1 MGTISDFARN
11 WSMDWL
17 LQELRVLGRRMARSP
32 GFAAVTVLT
41 LALGIGAN
49 TAVFAV
55 LNSVLFKPLPFAES
69 DRLVAVWHKAPGV
82 NITDL
87 NASPSTHFTYQDE
100 NRVFS
105 AIALWRQEGIT
116 ITNDRGGAPDPERV
130 QSLVVTHGFFPT
142 LGVLPARGRVFSEKD
157 DAPGQP
163 ATVLITDGFWK
174 RKYGSDPSILGKKIL
189 LDSVSYEVIGVLPAS
204 FKFMGVNASVV
215 RPFQLDRAKVR
226 LGNFSHQSVARLKD
240 GVSLQQASADIARM
254 LPMVAQKYPA
264 PPGLSVKM
272 FESARIGPNLRPLKD
287 DLVGDIGQF
296 LWVLMAA
303 IGIVLFI
310 ACANV
315 ANLLLVRVEGRSREI
330 AVRAALGSTRGR
342 LAAEILLESTFLG
355 MVGGIAGVGVAYGTL
370 QLLQYLAPPYLPRL
384 EEIQLDGWSLG
395 FAFGLSLLAGLLL
408 GVLPTWKNLGAR
420 LQFALRSGGRTM
432 SEGRERHRARNTLVV
447 VQVALAVVLLIGAG
461 LMMRTMSAL
470 QSVQPGFREPENLL
484 VFRLSIPESAAPNP
498 QALANLFRQV
508 ESKLAA
514 IPGAQAVA
522 ATSAV
527 PMDGNSSNDPLFAE
541 GKVYAENTIPPIRRY
556 KSLAPGYFTA
566 MGNVLKAGRDFT
578 WTDIV
583 EYRPVILLS
592 ENLAIE
598 LFGSSQGA
606 IGKRVRESPNSLWRE
621 VIGVAGNERSDG
633 VHLEAPKT
641 AYWPF
646 IVKGMYGQEFQ
657 NQYGLNFVIRTQRAN
672 SGALLDEVRRAVW
685 SVNPGLPI
693 ANPRTM
699 DTIYARSMARTSFTL
714 TMLGIAS
721 GLALLLG
728 IIGIYGVISYSIAQR
743 TREIGIRLALGAPEG
758 NVSRMFLSHGL
769 KLAGIG
775 AAIGIAA
782 AYPLGRLLGSL
793 LYGVSP
799 VDPVTY
805 VVATLSLVGA
815 AGLAAFL
822 PARKATRISPVE
834 ALGSD

>member
-1 MGTISDFARN
+1 
-11 WSMDWL
+11 MDWL
-17 LQELRVLGRRMARSP
+17 LQELRVLARRMGRSP

-55 LNSVLFKPLPFAES
+55 LNSVLFKPLPFAEAE
-69 DRLVAVWHKAPGV
+69 RLVAVWHSAPGV
-82 NITDL
+82 NIPEL
-87 NASPSTHFTYQDE
+87 NASPSTHFTYAEE

-105 AIALWRQEGIT
+105 GIALWRQEGNT
-116 ITNDRGGAPDPERV
+116 VTNDRGSAPDPERV
-130 QSLVVTHGFFPT
+130 QSLVVTHGFFP
-142 LGVLPARGRVFSEKD
+142 VLQVQAQRGRVFAEKD

-163 ATVLITDGFWK
+163 PTVLLTHGFWQ
-174 RKYGSDPSILGKKIL
+174 RKYGADPGILGKKVL
-189 LDSVSYEVIGVLPAS
+189 LDSVAYEVIGVLPES
-204 FKFMGVNASVV
+204 FKFMGVDASVV

-226 LGNFSHQSVARLKD
+226 LGNFSHQSVARLKP
-240 GVSLQQASADIARM
+240 GVALQQANADIARM
-254 LPMVAQKYPA
+254 LPMVQQKFPP

-287 DLVGDIGQF
+287 DLVGDIGSF

-342 LAAEILLESTFLG
+342 LAAEILLESTMLG
-355 MVGGIAGVGVAYGTL
+355 MVGGVAGLGVAYGTL
-370 QLLQYLAPPYLPRL
+370 QLLHYLAPPYLPRL
-384 EEIQLDGWSLG
+384 EEIRLDGLALA

-408 GVLPTWKNLGAR
+408 GLLPAWKNLGAR

-461 LMMRTMSAL
+461 LMLRTMSAL
-470 QSVQPGFREPENLL
+470 QSVQPGFREPGNLA
-484 VFRLSIPESAAPNP
+484 VFRLSVPESAAPNA
-498 QALANLFRQV
+498 QALANVFRQV

-514 IPGAQAVA
+514 IPGVQSVA
-522 ATSAV
+522 ATSAI
-527 PMDGNSSNDPLFAE
+527 PMDGNNSNDPLFAE

-556 KSLAPGYFTA
+556 KWLTPGYFQT
-566 MGNVLKAGRDFT
+566 MGNALKAGRDLT

-592 ENLAIE
+592 ENLAVE
-598 LFGSSQGA
+598 MFETPQGA
-606 IGKRVRESPNSLWRE
+606 IGKRVRETPNSPWRE
-621 VIGVAGNERSDG
+621 VIGVVGNERSDG

-646 IVKGMYGQEFQ
+646 IVKSMYGQEFQ
-657 NQYGLNFVIRTQRAN
+657 NQYGLSFVLRTTRAGT
-672 SGALLDEVRRAVW
+672 GALLDEIRRAVW

-693 ANPRTM
+693 ANPRTVE
-699 DTIYARSMARTSFTL
+699 TIYARSMARTSFTL

-728 IIGIYGVISYSIAQR
+728 VIGIYGVISYSIAQR

-758 NVSRMFLSHGL
+758 DVSRMFLSHGL
-769 KLAGIG
+769 KLAAIG

-782 AYPLGRLLGSL
+782 AYPLGRLLSSL

-805 VVATLSLVGA
+805 VLATLSLVAA

-822 PARKATRISPVE
+822 PARKATRISPVQ

>member
-1 MGTISDFARN
+1 
-11 WSMDWL
+11 MDWL
-17 LQELRVLGRRMARSP
+17 LQELRVLARRMGRSP

-55 LNSVLFKPLPFAES
+55 LNSVLFKPLPFAEA
-69 DRLVAVWHKAPGV
+69 DRLVAVWHSAPGV
-82 NITDL
+82 NIPEL
-87 NASPSTHFTYQDE
+87 NSSPSTHFTYADE

-105 AIALWRQEGIT
+105 GIALWRQEGNT
-116 ITNDRGGAPDPERV
+116 VTNDRGGAPDPERV
-130 QSLVVTHGFFPT
+130 QSLVVTHGFFP
-142 LGVLPARGRVFSEKD
+142 VLQVQALRGRVFAEKD

-163 ATVLITDGFWK
+163 PTVLLTHGFWQ
-174 RKYGSDPSILGKKIL
+174 RKYGADPGILGKKVL
-189 LDSVSYEVIGVLPAS
+189 LDSVAYEVIGVLPES
-204 FKFMGVNASVV
+204 FQFMGVDASVV

-226 LGNFSHQSVARLKD
+226 LGNFSHQSVARLRP
-240 GVSLQQASADIARM
+240 GVTLQQANADIARM
-254 LPMVAQKYPA
+254 LPMVQQKFPA

-287 DLVGDIGQF
+287 DLVGDIGSF

-342 LAAEILLESTFLG
+342 LAAEILLESTTLG
-355 MVGGIAGVGVAYGTL
+355 MVGGVAGLGVAYGTL
-370 QLLQYLAPPYLPRL
+370 QLLHYLAPPYLPRL
-384 EEIQLDGWSLG
+384 EEIRLDAWALA
-395 FAFGLSLLAGLLL
+395 FACGLSLVAGMLLGLL
-408 GVLPTWKNLGAR
+408 PAWKNLGAR

-461 LMMRTMSAL
+461 LMLRTMSAL
-470 QSVQPGFREPENLL
+470 QSVQPGFREAANLA
-484 VFRLSIPESAAPNP
+484 VFRLSVPESAAPNA
-498 QALANLFRQV
+498 QALANVFRQV

-514 IPGAQAVA
+514 IPGVQSVA
-522 ATSAV
+522 ATSAL
-527 PMDGNSSNDPLFAE
+527 PMDGNNSNDPLFAE

-556 KSLAPGYFTA
+556 KWVAPGYFQT
-566 MGNVLKAGRDFT
+566 MGNALAAGRDLT

-592 ENLAIE
+592 ENLASE
-598 LFGSSQGA
+598 LFGTPQGA
-606 IGKRVRESPNSLWRE
+606 IGKRVRETPNSPWRE
-621 VIGVAGNERSDG
+621 VIGVVGNERSDG

-646 IVKGMYGQEFQ
+646 IVKGMYGQDFQ
-657 NQYGLNFVIRTQRAN
+657 NQYGLNFVLRTPRAGT
-672 SGALLDEVRRAVW
+672 GALLDEIRRAVW

-699 DTIYARSMARTSFTL
+699 ETIYARSMARTSFTL

-758 NVSRMFLSHGL
+758 EVSRMFLSHGL
-769 KLAGIG
+769 KLAAVG
-775 AAIGIAA
+775 AAIGVAA

-805 VVATLSLVGA
+805 VLATLSLVAA
-815 AGLAAFL
+815 AGLASFL